1 MELPDMS
8 YLEWKKQ
15 SRTTNLNA
23 GLVFSSKNSNFSEDN
38 SLLNGNCTR
47 KTNGTNKANY
57 FKQMSVE
64 ESRAS
69 MNDIRNYYRDYVK
82 HKNLDKYLLNNATV
96 TSVKRITCPKSI
108 CPNEKNCSNQT
119 NSANPT
125 TLWEVTGI
133 IDKRDRKKASSLT
146 HKGDL
151 MEFRFFCKHLVLA
164 NGATDLPN
172 ELKVKGENSRFV
184 LRSIRD
190 LEEKIKED
198 LGRLQKDPLLIV
210 GSGLSA
216 ADAILLAQK
225 YHIKIIHVIRRHVND
240 PELIFNKLPKKIYP
254 EYQRV
259 YELMLH
265 HKYNTISSHSNT
277 YNDENSTKSSPS
289 LTELNSN
296 ITEVTLEKPKYVLY
310 DEHQVKFFTSKRTC
324 ILVHT
329 NNHALGKHGKTLQN
343 VSNANVNRQLHL
355 HKQYHQNHH
364 RQLNELDEQTEII
377 NFTESNNTQLGLTK
391 QQVSDEVEIKI
402 SYACILIG
410 FSPDLD
416 FLPPNIVNNLAEN
429 PTKLLDLKE
438 NPVSI
443 DLYTHETSKFKNLF
457 AMGPLISDNFVR
469 FATGGALAVTS
480 AIWNKRKEEENMKN
494 SKTVEK

>member
-1 MELPDMS
+1 
-8 YLEWKKQ
+8 
-15 SRTTNLNA
+15 
-23 GLVFSSKNSNFSEDN
+23 
-38 SLLNGNCTR
+38 
-47 KTNGTNKANY
+47 
-57 FKQMSVE
+57 
-64 ESRAS
+64 

-96 TSVKRITCPKSI
+96 TSVRRITCPKSI
-108 CPNEKNCSNQT
+108 CPNEKNCNNT
-119 NSANPT
+119 TPT

-172 ELKVKGENSRFV
+172 ELKVKGESSRFI

-190 LEEKIKED
+190 LEEKIRED
-198 LGRLQKDPLLIV
+198 LPRLQKDPLMIV

-254 EYQRV
+254 EYQKV
-259 YELMLH
+259 YELMVH
-265 HKYNTISSHSNT
+265 NKYNANT
-277 YNDENSTKSSPS
+277 DENTSSTSA
-289 LTELNSN
+289 TTTATNSN
-296 ITEVTLEKPKYVLY
+296 HNEVGHDKPNYVLY
-310 DEHQVKFFTSKRTC
+310 DEHQVKYFTSKRTC
-324 ILVHT
+324 ILRYSHT
-329 NNHALGKHGKTLQN
+329 LGKQGKNYQN
-343 VSNANVNRQLHL
+343 ITNANVNRQLHL
-355 HKQYHQNHH
+355 HKQYHQNHQ
-364 RQLNELDEQTEII
+364 RQLNELDEQTEIV
-377 NFTESNNTQLGLTK
+377 NFNENSLSTSK
-391 QQVSDEVEIKI
+391 QQQFSDEIELKI
-402 SYACILIG
+402 SYACVLIG

-416 FLPPNIVNNLAEN
+416 FLPSHIVNNLAEN
-429 PTKLLDLKE
+429 PASLLDLKE

-443 DLYTHETSKFKNLF
+443 EAFTHETSRFKNLF

-469 FATGGALAVTS
+469 FATGGALAITS
-480 AIWNKRKEEENMKN
+480 AIWKHRNSEKTLKN
-494 SKTVEK
+494 SKTIEK